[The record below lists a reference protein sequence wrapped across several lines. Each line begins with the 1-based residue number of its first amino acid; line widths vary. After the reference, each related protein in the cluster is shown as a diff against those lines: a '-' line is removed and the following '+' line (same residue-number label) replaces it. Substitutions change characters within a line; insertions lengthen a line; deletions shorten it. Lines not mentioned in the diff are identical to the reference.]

1 MKASHRVV
9 GRGGWRR
16 ACLIMLAVPGA
27 LLGVA
32 VFGGGADRTIDED
45 LPTDERVHDGT
56 GGEDDRTSTGNRAE
70 AVGDHANDH
79 ANDGANDGAVQGPGA
94 GAGADTSA
102 DVQVGAG
109 QTGNDTDQRGLADE
123 GDVSDSLDEG
133 VPRGGDPGDGRV
145 GNGEPGAVLDTVS

>member
-32 VFGGGADRTIDED
+32 VFGGGADRTIEED
-45 LPTDERVHDGT
+45 VPTDERVHDGT

-70 AVGDHANDH
+70 AVGDHAND
-79 ANDGANDGAVQGPGA
+79 GVNDGAVQGP
-94 GAGADTSA
+94 GADTSA